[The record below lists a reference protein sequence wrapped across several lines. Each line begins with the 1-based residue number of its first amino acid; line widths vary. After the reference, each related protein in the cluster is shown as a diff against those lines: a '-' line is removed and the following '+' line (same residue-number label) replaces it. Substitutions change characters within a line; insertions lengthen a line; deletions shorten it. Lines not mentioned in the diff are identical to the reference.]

1 MSNGRFVLG
10 EAIETFRSGVRT
22 PLFPLVF
29 AGLIGYLVVVLLS
42 AEYMQQMG
50 AIDIPRNSPHIV
62 FLMSTGQVFWLLF
75 AWAWLFG
82 RIVTRDR
89 EAQLHELVLSTPNSL
104 KALLLG
110 RYLGTVALASL
121 LGVSAP
127 LGFLI
132 VGPMGAAGMLPPDAV
147 GPVPWLAMAVSFVLF
162 IVPVAAGSGAL
173 YLVAALRTKSVAGP
187 FVAAGSIIAIWML
200 SMVILRG
207 GEIGLDLATLID
219 PTAFGEVETQTN
231 EWTPREKM
239 TRMVSLTLPL
249 ILNRLLWGVLPLLP
263 LALVLMRLRREDL
276 VLDRV
281 RAPRERRSAQ
291 VVAARRSST
300 PPAPLNAPNWLGA
313 TWSEATWHLRRLVRS
328 WGLAM
333 AAGLLMIMGVAGSYV
348 HVVQH
353 AEGPL
358 TPRAELLTPLLGEF
372 VYIIFLFIIAGFVG
386 GMMRRDEQR
395 GFYEIVGAT
404 PAPLGVRLGGRA
416 LAAVMLTVGL
426 CLIPVMSAMVMTL
439 AASPGGV
446 AIATPLATFVLAFAP
461 AMLEVCGATIL
472 VHAVVR
478 RAGVAHTLT
487 MILAFVAVLNHELS
501 LVSYPPAQLA
511 IPAPIS
517 LSALVGWEPWL
528 PMVLAFGVLKLGV
541 FVLAVGLAW
550 VAWPRQLVEHW
561 TDRLPTA
568 ARRLRGGAGVT
579 CAVGLAIV
587 VGCAWLLEER
597 LVDSGRYVA
606 VEQDQRDRA
615 AWEQHWVKRGSA
627 FSVAGGEV
635 ELDVVP
641 QERTV
646 TARWA
651 IHGVQSSGEALH
663 AELPPGVEIES
674 ALVQGQPTDI
684 ETVHD
689 HVAVTLGPCA
699 QQAKGCAVV
708 LDVRATLRGW
718 PAEEQTPWVDANQ
731 VWLHAHDVLPRL
743 GLDPDRALQ
752 TPSVR
757 AEQGLPPS
765 PAVPAATASIA
776 AVGVAPAAA
785 WTFSVK
791 TPQGWT
797 IATEDR
803 INGPLDFAVAWRP
816 EAPPA
821 TTVGGRQAWHGPE
834 HGQVAKQVLDD
845 TAAIRVC
852 IQAKTGWSLPTLDTV
867 VQAPRDGTPS
877 IAGDILWLP
886 EDGNWDITGE
896 GFGGWHRRFV
906 IGRTIARHYIAA
918 AAALRHQPGS
928 RWLTEG
934 VPGWLALECVR
945 AEDGQSAWRALLASE
960 ADGIVQALGSLPS
973 PVRGLAEDGDAEWV
987 EAYAPAATYAWA
999 SAMGSEV
1006 AQQRVSA
1013 VVEQVARG
1021 TTVADALVAQLGS
1034 APAAEL
1040 LGVPLASDVTV
1051 AEAAGGHEVA
1061 VDGQRWRW
1069 GTGGWQS
1076 EGSTSRAVRTTLDG
1090 EYASVSTPGALP
1102 VDDEFFVLDAW
1113 PSFERSVEDNTWSR

>member
-10 EAIETFRSGVRT
+10 EAAETFRNGLRT

-29 AGLIGYLVVVLLS
+29 AGLVGYLAVVLLS

-50 AIDIPRNSPHIV
+50 AVDIPRNSPHIV

-89 EAQLHELVLSTPNSL
+89 DAQLHELVLSTPTSL
-104 KALLLG
+104 RALLLG

-162 IVPVAAGSGAL
+162 IVPVAAGTGAI

-187 FVAAGSIIAIWML
+187 FAVAGAIIATWML

-207 GEIGLDLATLID
+207 GEIGLDFATIID
-219 PTAFGEVETQTN
+219 PTAFGEVEAQTD

-239 TRMVSLTLPL
+239 TSMLSLTGPL
-249 ILNRLLWGVLPLLP
+249 LLNRLVWGALPLLP
-263 LALVLMRLRREDL
+263 LAFVMARLRREDL

-281 RAPRERRSAQ
+281 RPPRPRRSAT
-291 VVAARRSST
+291 AFSGRSSSI
-300 PPAPLNAPNWLGA
+300 PLAPVQSPRWLRA
-313 TWSEATWHLRRLVRS
+313 TWSEAIWHLRRSMRS
-328 WGLAM
+328 WGLAL
-333 AAGLLMIMGVAGSYV
+333 AAGLLLIMGVAGSYV

-426 CLIPVMSAMVMTL
+426 CLIPVTSAMVMTL
-439 AASPGGV
+439 AASPGGISV
-446 AIATPLATFVLAFAP
+446 MTPLAMFMLAFAP

-472 VHAVVR
+472 VHAIVR

-487 MILAFVAVLNHELS
+487 MLLAFIAVLNHELS

-511 IPAPIS
+511 IPAPTS

-528 PMVLAFGVLKLGV
+528 PLLFAFGVLKLGV

-579 CAVGLAIV
+579 IAVGLGMV
-587 VGCAWLLEER
+587 VGSAWLLEGR
-597 LVDSGRYVA
+597 LVESGRYVA
-606 VEQDQRDRA
+606 VEQDQKDRA
-615 AWEQHWVKRGSA
+615 AWEQHWVARGSA

-641 QERTV
+641 RERTA
-646 TARWA
+646 TARWT
-651 IHGVQSSGEALH
+651 IHGVRSSGEALH
-663 AELPPGVEIES
+663 AELPPGVELES
-674 ALVQGQPTDI
+674 ALVQGQPADV
-684 ETVHD
+684 EAVHD
-689 HVAVTLGPCA
+689 HVAVDLGPCA
-699 QQAKGCAVV
+699 QQADGCAVV

-718 PAEEQTPWVDANQ
+718 PAEEQTPWVDATQ

-765 PAVPAATASIA
+765 PAVPAAAASVA
-776 AVGVAPAAA
+776 AVGVAPAAT

-791 TPQGWT
+791 TPTGWT
-797 IATEDR
+797 IATADR

-816 EAPPA
+816 QTPPT
-821 TTVGGRQAWHGPE
+821 TTVDGRQAWHGPE
-834 HGQVAKQVLDD
+834 HGQAAEQVLDD
-845 TAAIRVC
+845 IATVRAC
-852 IQAKTGWSLPTLDTV
+852 IEAKTGWSLPTLDAV

-877 IAGDILWLP
+877 VAGDILWLP
-886 EDGNWDITGE
+886 EDGSWDVTGE
-896 GFGGWHRRFV
+896 GFGGWNRRFV

-934 VPGWLALECVR
+934 VPGWLALECLR
-945 AEDGQSAWRALLASE
+945 TEDGQSAWQALLASE
-960 ADGIVQALGSLPS
+960 ADGVVQALGALPA

-987 EAYAPAATYAWA
+987 AAYAPAATYAWA
-999 SAMGSEV
+999 SATGFE
-1006 AQQRVSA
+1006 AARQRVFT
-1013 VVEQVARG
+1013 VIEEVARG

-1034 APAAEL
+1034 TPAAEL

-1051 AEAAGGHEVA
+1051 AETASGHQVA

-1069 GTGGWQS
+1069 GAGGWQS
-1076 EGSTSRAVRTTLDG
+1076 EGSVSRAVHTSLDG
-1090 EYASVSTPGALP
+1090 EPASVSTPGALTA
-1102 VDDEFFVLDAW
+1102 DDGLFVLDAW
-1113 PSFERSVEDNTWSR
+1113 PSFERSVEDNAWPR